1 MVRMKQPLE
10 LSYISFCELLL
21 LFENAVEDH
30 DEVLVR
36 TLIPRFTAR
45 QLS

>member
-21 LFENAVEDH
+21 LFENFVMVFDG
-30 DEVLVR
+30 VLVR
-36 TLIPRFTAR
+36 TLIPRFAAR